1 MSSVDGPARLVGVVM
16 AGGAGER
23 MRRSGEDVPKPMV
36 TVLGIPLVEWNVLAL
51 QRAGITD
58 VAIVVAA
65 SGAAADQVRAWA
77 GSRGQVMAE
86 ASGGRL
92 AVVVEPSP
100 MGNAGAL
107 TLAVAKEGTRRTAVL
122 VFADNLTALDLGGLV
137 SVHRAR
143 AADLTLAVHEESFR
157 LPYGVVDHDEGVVTG
172 YREKPLTGVQV
183 GSGIAVV
190 GPRALAMLADLE
202 RPVGIVDL
210 VRGAVAAG
218 LDVRAEPHASAWVD
232 VNDAESRQR
241 AEALVR
247 ADAAAFGYPPVEPA

>member
-1 MSSVDGPARLVGVVM
+1 M

-36 TVLGIPLVEWNVLAL
+36 AVLGIPLVEWNVTAL
-51 QRAGITD
+51 LRAGITD
-58 VAIVVAA
+58 VALVVAA
-65 SGAAADQVRAWA
+65 SGDAADQVTAWA
-77 GSRGQVMAE
+77 VSRGSFLAG
-86 ASGGRL
+86 ASGGRVV
-92 AVVVEPSP
+92 VVVEPVP

-107 TLAVAKEGTRRTAVL
+107 TLAAPVDGTAVL
-122 VFADNLTALDLGGLV
+122 VFADNLTALDLGKLV
-137 SVHRAR
+137 SVQHAR

-157 LPYGVVDHDEGVVTG
+157 LPYGVVDHHEGVVTG
-172 YREKPLTGVQV
+172 YREKPSTGVQV

-190 GPRALAMLADLE
+190 GPRALAVLADLE

-218 LDVRAEPHASAWVD
+218 LAVRAEPHSAPWVD

-241 AEALVR
+241 AEALVQ
-247 ADAAAFGYPPVEPA
+247 ATPAAFGYV